1 MTTPLQKHIIETLG
15 AKATINPAEE
25 IRMRVDFLKSFIKK
39 NPQLKGFVL
48 GISGGQ
54 DSSLAGRLCQIA
66 TDELNTEGIP
76 TTFIAMRLPYGI
88 QKDEEDAQR
97 ALQFIKPTITTTFNI
112 KAAVDAFQAEYDTMG
127 LPLTDYHKGNIKARS
142 RMIAQYAVA
151 GQNGL
156 VVVGTD
162 QNCELISGFYTL
174 HGDSGVD
181 LTPLS
186 GLNKRQGKALLKEL
200 GAPESIYL
208 KVPTAD
214 LLDDTV
220 AQPDETELG
229 VTYDQIDDY
238 LEGKDIDT
246 LAVNLIEARYQKTE
260 HKRHLP
266 ITPTETWWK

>member
-1 MTTPLQKHIIETLG
+1 MITPLQQHIIETLE
-15 AKATINPAEE
+15 AKAVINPAEE

-127 LPLTDYHKGNIKARS
+127 LLLTDYHKGNIKARS

-246 LAVNLIEARYQKTE
+246 LAVNLIEARYRKTE